1 MPILYKDIVDALVET
16 ELRPS
21 TWPWQYVT
29 IWAVLRLLQGGG
41 TGSSGLLNN
50 WRSLLWIRVQQYTTL
65 EIQTNLLA
73 HVHNLSLRYTI
84 PIHFLKYY
92 CRFWNLP
99 ICWSSSLHIRV
110 PRFSFGMTIVISMI
124 LLGQKFFCS
133 NCWSADKSP
142 KTSNI

>member
-1 MPILYKDIVDALVET
+1 MSFGKARKIFIYISGVRVTNLFVPILYKDIVDALVET

-73 HVHNLSLRYTI
+73 HVHNLSLRYALLFTY
-84 PIHFLKYY
+84 LKKKHTVK
-92 CRFWNLP
+92 LS
-99 ICWSSSLHIRV
+99 IE
-110 PRFSFGMTIVISMI
+110 FSIYS
-124 LLGQKFFCS
+124 
-133 NCWSADKSP
+133 
-142 KTSNI
+142 

>member
-1 MPILYKDIVDALVET
+1 MSFGKARKIFIYISGVRVTNLFVPILYKDIVDALVET

-73 HVHNLSLRYTI
+73 HVHNLSLRYASLFTYI
-84 PIHFLKYY
+84 FFKNHMSIGFNIYFLNYT
-92 CRFWNLP
+92 FL
-99 ICWSSSLHIRV
+99 
-110 PRFSFGMTIVISMI
+110 
-124 LLGQKFFCS
+124 
-133 NCWSADKSP
+133 
-142 KTSNI
+142 